1 MNPAAIN
8 KLNIKKI
15 RAFVRKDEMMYGYR
29 SDLFPEF
36 GGVTLPMM
44 FTANIAGKTASAF
57 YGGDFRRMRS
67 GIHIPLC
74 LQNPGTRLIRSVAG

>member
-1 MNPAAIN
+1 MKPAAIN

-36 GGVTLPMM
+36 GGVTLSMM

-57 YGGDFRRMRS
+57 
-67 GIHIPLC
+67 
-74 LQNPGTRLIRSVAG
+74 